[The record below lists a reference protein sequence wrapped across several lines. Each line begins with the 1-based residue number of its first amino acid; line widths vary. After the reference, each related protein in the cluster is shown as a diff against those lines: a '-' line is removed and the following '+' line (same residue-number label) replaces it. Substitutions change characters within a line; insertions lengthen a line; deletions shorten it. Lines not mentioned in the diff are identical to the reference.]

1 MGFKKRMRTTGKVQ
15 ISEGARKE
23 AELLHLHDIVS
34 IVEKHDIPANL
45 GQISLKCVPA
55 MNHTMTKKT
64 SSSVPIIRSSDKRII
79 TGTFIVT
86 LDGQFLLMQLI
97 FGGKTLKSLPNFEFP
112 DSFSLSTNPKHFSNT
127 QDSVKVV
134 TEIIVP
140 YVENQ
145 RKELQKRD
153 QAALLIL
160 DVFRGQITEDTTSLL
175 KKHYILLVLFPNN
188 MTQYFNL

>member
-1 MGFKKRMRTTGKVQ
+1 
-15 ISEGARKE
+15 
-23 AELLHLHDIVS
+23 
-34 IVEKHDIPANL
+34 
-45 GQISLKCVPA
+45 
-55 MNHTMTKKT
+55 
-64 SSSVPIIRSSDKRII
+64 
-79 TGTFIVT
+79 
-86 LDGQFLLMQLI
+86 MQLI
-97 FGGKTLKSLPNFEFP
+97 LWGKTLKSLPNYEFP
-112 DSFSLSTNPKHFSNT
+112 DSFSLSSNPKHFSNT
-127 QDSVKVV
+127 QDSIKVV

-160 DVFRGQITEDTTSLL
+160 DVFRGQITEDATSLL

>member
-1 MGFKKRMRTTGKVQ
+1 M
-15 ISEGARKE
+15 
-23 AELLHLHDIVS
+23 
-34 IVEKHDIPANL
+34 
-45 GQISLKCVPA
+45 
-55 MNHTMTKKT
+55 
-64 SSSVPIIRSSDKRII
+64 
-79 TGTFIVT
+79 
-86 LDGQFLLMQLI
+86 
-97 FGGKTLKSLPNFEFP
+97 
-112 DSFSLSTNPKHFSNT
+112 
-127 QDSVKVV
+127 V

-160 DVFRGQITEDTTSLL
+160 DVFRGQITEDATSLL